1 MAQLTDSSARSLF
14 IYVGANSIGDIGVSK
29 IWEKQWPKL
38 NELFLSEFMLSKK
51 ITNSAEWD

>member
-1 MAQLTDSSARSLF
+1 MAPPTDSSARSLF

-38 NELFLSEFMLSKK
+38 NELFLSKFMLSKD
-51 ITNSAEWD
+51 IINSVKWD